1 MKRPL
6 IVFLDA
12 YTNNPGDLNFDIF
25 KTLGDFMVYDRTS
38 MEQLKDRAS
47 AAEIIIVNKFPVN
60 KVSLTL
66 MPNVKFICVAATGFN
81 NVEIAAVA
89 ERGIEVSNVKGYSK
103 DSVAQHVF
111 ACILAITNRP
121 EYYSHQVAQ
130 GRWSSSPDFCF
141 YDHTIGELAGKT
153 MGIYGYGTIG
163 RKVGEIAHSFGME
176 VISKGRDLKLEKP
189 DYVRFVD
196 QETLISS
203 SDIISLHCPLT
214 NETHGIINFENLQ
227 KMKSTAIV
235 INTGRGGLVI
245 ENDLKE
251 ALDQGLIGGAI
262 LDVLQEEPPITGN
275 PLIGH
280 PKCMITPHQ
289 AWASKESRQRLL
301 DGVAQNIKCYLN
313 GQWINRVY

>member
-1 MKRPL
+1 MFRRQ

-12 YTNNPGDLNFDIF
+12 HTNNPGDLSFELLQN
-25 KTLGDFMVYDRTS
+25 LGDFAVYDRTS
-38 MEQLKDRAS
+38 LEQLGARTS

-60 KVSLTL
+60 KHTLAL

-81 NVEIAAVA
+81 NIEIAAVA
-89 ERGIEVSNVKGYSK
+89 KRDIQVSNVKGYSK

-121 EYYSHQVAQ
+121 EYYSHQVTQ
-130 GRWSSSPDFCF
+130 GRWSSSSDFCF
-141 YDHTIGELAGKT
+141 YDHTIFELAHKI

-163 RKVGEIAHSFGME
+163 KKVGEIAHSFGME
-176 VISKGRDLKLEKP
+176 VLSIVRDLKRERP
-189 DYVRFVD
+189 DYVSFVD
-196 QETLISS
+196 HDTLISS

-214 NETHGIINFENLQ
+214 NETHGMINLENLR

-235 INTGRGGLVI
+235 INTGRGGLVN
-245 ENDLKE
+245 ENDLLH
-251 ALDQGLIGGAI
+251 ALDHGLIGGAI
-262 LDVLQEEPPITGN
+262 LDVLQVEPPKVGN
-275 PLIGH
+275 QLIGH
-280 PKCMITPHQ
+280 PKCLITPHQ

-301 DGVAQNIKCYLN
+301 EGVAQNIISYLN